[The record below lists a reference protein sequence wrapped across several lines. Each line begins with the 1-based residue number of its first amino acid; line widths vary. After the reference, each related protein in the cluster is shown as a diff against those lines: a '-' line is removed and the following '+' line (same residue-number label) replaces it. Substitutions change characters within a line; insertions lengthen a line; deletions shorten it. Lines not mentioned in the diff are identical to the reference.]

1 MNVRR
6 MPRPEFQL
14 SIGQNPSFTRY
25 YEFMVTDTTEKAKSL
40 SMYVYKNNT
49 IPVGEVKMDSL
60 GLYTWVGGFEFDTT
74 ANYRF
79 EMQGQG
85 VVGDTT
91 INDTVSHALAK
102 ARGPWRA
109 TSADGGFSVMS
120 QSSNS
125 VPFDK
130 PFMIVDSLLF
140 PVGEAHGGF
149 YRMGHPLVSFEKP
162 VMVTIKSIEDISGEN
177 QAIHQLSGG
186 SWKELPTIYKNGEI
200 MAWTDQMGYFK
211 IGSKTIIVPEE
222 TNLRD
227 NYPNPFNSSTTI
239 EFEVGFFGG
248 PDQRISIGVY
258 NILGQEI
265 KNLHNGRLNF
275 GHHVLRWNGRDMNE
289 APAASGVY
297 LFRLISN
304 SGIVQTKKMTLVR

>member
-1 MNVRR
+1 
-6 MPRPEFQL
+6 
-14 SIGQNPSFTRY
+14 
-25 YEFMVTDTTEKAKSL
+25 
-40 SMYVYKNNT
+40 
-49 IPVGEVKMDSL
+49 
-60 GLYTWVGGFEFDTT
+60 
-74 ANYRF
+74 
-79 EMQGQG
+79 MQGLG
-85 VVGDTT
+85 VVGATT

-149 YRMGHPLVSFEKP
+149 YRMGHPLVSFEIP

-265 KNLHNGRLNF
+265 KNLHNGPLNF

-304 SGIVQTKKMTLVR
+304 SGVVQTKKMTLVR